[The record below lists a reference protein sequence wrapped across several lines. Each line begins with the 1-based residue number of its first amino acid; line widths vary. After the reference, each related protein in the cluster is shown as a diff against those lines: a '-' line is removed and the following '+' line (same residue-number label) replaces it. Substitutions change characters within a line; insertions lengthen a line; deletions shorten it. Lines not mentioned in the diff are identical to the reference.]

1 MKRDAIFYF
10 VNLGADVTRCVN
22 AVRDNNEDR
31 YRDSLARA
39 HRTLEQLR
47 KTKRHGA
54 YEEGLL
60 MIRGLELARATPE
73 ELVSFRCALD
83 SLLCVFSARLTI

>member
-1 MKRDAIFYF
+1 MKRAAVFYF
-10 VNLGADVTRCVN
+10 VNLGADVMRCVN
-22 AVRDNNEDR
+22 ATKNNNEDR

-47 KTKRHGA
+47 NTGRHEA

-73 ELVSFRCALD
+73 ELASFRSSLD
-83 SLLCVFSARLTI
+83 SLMCTFSARFAM